1 MFEFVRQHTRIMQFL
16 LFLLIFPSFVLF
28 GIDGYNS
35 MREKGAVVATV
46 NGQDISE
53 SELENAHRAQVE
65 RMRGAMPNLDV
76 KMFDSPE
83 AKLAT
88 LERLV
93 RERLLQVAAL
103 DLRLGASDQRLANEL
118 QQNPNI
124 QALRRPDGTLDIERY
139 KQLLSSQGMT
149 PEMFENR
156 VRADLASRQVMG
168 GVGITSFSPKALAD
182 VTLNAFYEQRQAQV
196 ARFAPADFVARLKP
210 TTEDLSAY
218 YQSNADRFQSLE
230 RADVE
235 YVVLDLASVQKT
247 VSVSEEELKNY
258 YEQNLTRLSS
268 LEERRVSHILIA
280 VDAAA
285 PAAERDKARA
295 KAEKLLAEIK
305 QTPDKFADLAR
316 KNSQD
321 PGSAAKGGD
330 LDFFGRGA
338 MVKPFEEV
346 AFSLKKGDTSNVV
359 ETEFGFH
366 ILRLTDVKTPKQ
378 KTFEESRATLEADV
392 RRQLAQRKFAEAA
405 EQFTNTVYEQ
415 SDNLKP
421 VAERLKLEIKRAN
434 NVTRDVAPQDHAL
447 LANPKLL
454 AAVFSPD
461 AIEKKRNTEAIELGG
476 NQLVSARIV
485 QYNPARTLP
494 FEEVKSRVQE
504 MWISEQSAKAARE
517 EGAAKL
523 AAWKAKPDEAVLPA
537 AVIVSRDQSNK
548 QPSAVVEAALRA
560 STQTLPAWVGVDLG
574 KDGYA
579 VIKVEKIVPREAASA
594 QNRDRERDQYAQW
607 WASAEGLA
615 YYRLLKEKYKAEIK
629 TPRL

>member
-28 GIDGYNS
+28 GLEGYNG
-35 MREKGAVVATV
+35 MTEKGAVVATV
-46 NGQDISE
+46 NGHDITAN
-53 SELENAHRAQVE
+53 ELENAHREQVE
-65 RMRGAMPNLDV
+65 RMRSAMPTLDV
-76 KMFDSPE
+76 KVFDSPE

-93 RERLLQVAAL
+93 RERLLQVAAK

-196 ARFAPADFVARLKP
+196 ARFAAADFVARLKP
-210 TTEDLSAY
+210 TAEDLTAY
-218 YQSNADRFQSLE
+218 YQANADKFQSLE

-247 VSVSEEELKNY
+247 VSVSEEELKSY
-258 YEQNLTRLSS
+258 YEQNMARLSN
-268 LEERRVSHILIA
+268 LEERRVSHILITA
-280 VDAAA
+280 DAAA

-305 QTPDKFADLAR
+305 QSPDKFADLAR

-330 LDFFGRGA
+330 LDFFARGA
-338 MVKPFEEV
+338 MVKPFEEA
-346 AFSLKKGDTSNVV
+346 AFALKKGDTSNIV

-366 ILRLTDVKTPKQ
+366 ILRLTDIKTPKQ
-378 KTFEESRATLEADV
+378 KTFEESRAALETDV

-415 SDNLKP
+415 SDSLKP
-421 VAERLKLEIKRAN
+421 VADRLKLDVKRAN
-434 NVTRDVAPQDHAL
+434 NLTRGAAPQEHAL
-447 LANPKLL
+447 LGNPKLL

-461 AIEKKRNTEAIELGG
+461 AIEKKRNTEAIELGA

-485 QYNPARTLP
+485 QYSPTKALP
-494 FEEVKSRVQE
+494 FDEVKQRVQE
-504 MWISEQSAKAARE
+504 MWVVEQSAKAAKE
-517 EGAAKL
+517 EGMAKL
-523 AAWKAKPDEAVLPA
+523 AAWKEKPNEAVLPA

-548 QPSAVVEAALRA
+548 QPTAVVEATLRA
-560 STQTLPAWVGVDLG
+560 STQALPAWVGVDLG
-574 KDGYA
+574 AEGYA
-579 VIKVEKIVPREAASA
+579 VVKVEKIVPREASSA

>member
-28 GIDGYNS
+28 GLEGYNGMS
-35 MREKGAVVATV
+35 EKGAVVATV
-46 NGQDISE
+46 NGHDITAN
-53 SELENAHRAQVE
+53 ELENAHREQVE
-65 RMRGAMPNLDV
+65 RMRSAMPTLDV
-76 KMFDSPE
+76 KVFDSPE

-93 RERLLQVAAL
+93 RERLLQVAAK

-196 ARFAPADFVARLKP
+196 ARFAAADFVVRLKP
-210 TTEDLSAY
+210 TTEDLTAY
-218 YQSNADRFQSLE
+218 YQANADKFQSLE

-247 VSVSEEELKNY
+247 VSVSEEELKSY
-258 YEQNLTRLSS
+258 YEQNMTRLSN
-268 LEERRVSHILIA
+268 LEERRVSHILITA
-280 VDAAA
+280 DAAA

-295 KAEKLLAEIK
+295 KAEKLLAEVK
-305 QTPDKFADLAR
+305 QSPDKFADLAR

-330 LDFFGRGA
+330 LDFFARGA
-338 MVKPFEEV
+338 MVKPFEEA
-346 AFSLKKGDTSNVV
+346 AFALKKGDTSNVV

-366 ILRLTDVKTPKQ
+366 ILRLTDIKSPKQ
-378 KTFEESRATLEADV
+378 KTFEESRATLETDV

-415 SDNLKP
+415 SDSLKP
-421 VAERLKLEIKRAN
+421 VAERLKLDVKRAN
-434 NVTRDVAPQDHAL
+434 NLTRGAAPQEHAML
-447 LANPKLL
+447 SNPKLL

-461 AIEKKRNTEAIELGG
+461 AIEKKRNTEAIELGA

-485 QYNPARTLP
+485 QYSPTKALP
-494 FEEVKSRVQE
+494 FDEVKQRVQE
-504 MWISEQSAKAARE
+504 MWVAEQSAKAAKE
-517 EGAAKL
+517 EGMAKL
-523 AAWKAKPDEAVLPA
+523 AAWKEKPNEAVLPA

-548 QPSAVVEAALRA
+548 QPTAVVEATLRA
-560 STQTLPAWVGVDLG
+560 STQALPAWVGVDLG
-574 KDGYA
+574 AEGYA
-579 VIKVEKIVPREAASA
+579 VVKVEKIVPREASSA

>member
-28 GIDGYNS
+28 GLEGYNGMS
-35 MREKGAVVATV
+35 EKGAVVATV
-46 NGQDISE
+46 NGHDITAN
-53 SELENAHRAQVE
+53 ELENAHREQVE
-65 RMRGAMPNLDV
+65 RMRSAMPTLDV
-76 KMFDSPE
+76 KVFDSPE

-93 RERLLQVAAL
+93 RERLLQVAAK

-124 QALRRPDGTLDIERY
+124 QALRRPDGTLDIERC

-196 ARFAPADFVARLKP
+196 ARFAAADFVARLKP
-210 TTEDLSAY
+210 SAEDLTAY
-218 YQSNADRFQSLE
+218 YQANADKFQSLE

-247 VSVSEEELKNY
+247 VSVSDEELKSY
-258 YEQNLTRLSS
+258 YEQNMARLSN
-268 LEERRVSHILIA
+268 LEERRVSHILITA
-280 VDAAA
+280 DAAA

-305 QTPDKFADLAR
+305 QSPDKFADLAR

-330 LDFFGRGA
+330 LDFFARGA
-338 MVKPFEEV
+338 MVKPFEEA
-346 AFSLKKGDTSNVV
+346 AFALKKGDTSNIV
-359 ETEFGFH
+359 ETEFGYH
-366 ILRLTDVKTPKQ
+366 ILRLTDIKTPKQ
-378 KTFEESRATLEADV
+378 KTFEESRATLETDV

-415 SDNLKP
+415 SDSLKP
-421 VAERLKLEIKRAN
+421 VADRLKLDVKRASN
-434 NVTRDVAPQDHAL
+434 LTRGAAPQEHAL
-447 LANPKLL
+447 LSNPKLL

-461 AIEKKRNTEAIELGG
+461 AIEKKRNTEAIELGA

-485 QYNPARTLP
+485 QYSPTKALP
-494 FEEVKSRVQE
+494 FDEVKQRVQE
-504 MWISEQSAKAARE
+504 MWVVELSAKAAKE
-517 EGAAKL
+517 EGMAKL
-523 AAWKAKPDEAVLPA
+523 AAWKEKPNEAVLPA

-548 QPSAVVEAALRA
+548 QPTAVVEATLRA
-560 STQTLPAWVGVDLG
+560 STQALPAWVGVDLG
-574 KDGYA
+574 AEGYA
-579 VIKVEKIVPREAASA
+579 VVKVEKIVPREASSA

>member
-46 NGQDISE
+46 NGHDITTN
-53 SELENAHRAQVE
+53 ELENAHREQVE
-65 RMRGAMPNLDV
+65 RMRSAMPTLDV
-76 KMFDSPE
+76 KVFDSPE

-93 RERLLQVAAL
+93 RERLLQVAAK

-124 QALRRPDGTLDIERY
+124 QALRRPDGTLDIDRY

-196 ARFAPADFVARLKP
+196 ARFDAADFAARLKP
-210 TTEDLSAY
+210 TAEDLTAY
-218 YQSNADRFQSLE
+218 YQANTDKFQSLE

-247 VSVSEEELKNY
+247 VSVSEEELKSY
-258 YEQNLTRLSS
+258 YEQNMARLSN
-268 LEERRVSHILIA
+268 LEERRVSHILITS
-280 VDAAA
+280 DAAA
-285 PAAERDKARA
+285 PAAEREKART
-295 KAEKLLAEIK
+295 KAQQLLAEIK
-305 QTPDKFADLAR
+305 RSPDKFADLAR

-330 LDFFGRGA
+330 LDFFSRGA
-338 MVKPFEEV
+338 MVKPFEEA
-346 AFSLKKGDTSNVV
+346 AFALKKGDTSDVV

-366 ILRLTDVKTPKQ
+366 ILRLTDIKSPKQ
-378 KTFEESRATLEADV
+378 KTFEESRATLETDV

-415 SDNLKP
+415 SDSLKP
-421 VAERLKLEIKRAN
+421 VADRLKLDVKRAN
-434 NVTRDVAPQDHAL
+434 NLTRGAAPQEHAL
-447 LANPKLL
+447 LGNPKLL
-454 AAVFSPD
+454 AALFSPD
-461 AIEKKRNTEAIELGG
+461 AIEKKRNTEAIELGA

-485 QYNPARTLP
+485 QYSPTKALP
-494 FEEVKSRVQE
+494 FDEVKQRVQE
-504 MWISEQSAKAARE
+504 MWVAEQSAKAAKE
-517 EGAAKL
+517 EGMAKL
-523 AAWKAKPDEAVLPA
+523 AVWKEKPNEAVLPA

-548 QPSAVVEAALRA
+548 QPSAVVEATLRA
-560 STQTLPAWVGVDLG
+560 STQALPAWVGVDLG
-574 KDGYA
+574 AQGYA
-579 VIKVEKIVPREAASA
+579 VVKVEKIVPRDASSA

>member
-28 GIDGYNS
+28 GLEGYNGMS
-35 MREKGAVVATV
+35 EKGAVVATV
-46 NGQDISE
+46 NGHNITAN
-53 SELENAHRAQVE
+53 ELENAHREQVE
-65 RMRGAMPNLDV
+65 RMRSAMPTLDV
-76 KMFDSPE
+76 KVFDSPE

-93 RERLLQVAAL
+93 RERLLQVAAK

-124 QALRRPDGTLDIERY
+124 QALRRPDGTLDIDRY

-210 TTEDLSAY
+210 STEDLTAY
-218 YQSNADRFQSLE
+218 YQANTDKFQSLE

-247 VSVSEEELKNY
+247 VSVSEEELKSY
-258 YEQNLTRLSS
+258 YEQNMARLSN
-268 LEERRVSHILIA
+268 LEERRVSHILITA
-280 VDAAA
+280 DAAA

-305 QTPDKFADLAR
+305 QSPDKFADLAR

-330 LDFFGRGA
+330 LDFFARGA
-338 MVKPFEEV
+338 MVKPFEEA
-346 AFSLKKGDTSNVV
+346 AFALKKGDTSNVV

-366 ILRLTDVKTPKQ
+366 ILRLTDIKTPKQ
-378 KTFEESRATLEADV
+378 KTFEESRAALEVDV

-415 SDNLKP
+415 SDSLKP
-421 VAERLKLEIKRAN
+421 VAERLKLDVKRAN
-434 NVTRDVAPQDHAL
+434 NLTRGAAPQEHAL
-447 LANPKLL
+447 LGNPKLL
-454 AAVFSPD
+454 AAVFSSD
-461 AIEKKRNTEAIELGG
+461 AIEKKRNTEAIELGA

-485 QYNPARTLP
+485 QYSPTKALP
-494 FEEVKSRVQE
+494 FDEVKQRVQE
-504 MWISEQSAKAARE
+504 MWVAEQSAKAAKE
-517 EGAAKL
+517 EGMAKL
-523 AAWKAKPDEAVLPA
+523 AAWKAKPNEAVLPA

-548 QPSAVVEAALRA
+548 QPTAVVEATLRA
-560 STQTLPAWVGVDLG
+560 STEALPAWVGVDLG
-574 KDGYA
+574 AEGYA
-579 VIKVEKIVPREAASA
+579 VVKVEKIVPREASSA

>member
-46 NGQDISE
+46 NGHDITTN
-53 SELENAHRAQVE
+53 ELENAHREQVE
-65 RMRGAMPNLDV
+65 RMRSAMPTLDV
-76 KMFDSPE
+76 KVFDSPE

-93 RERLLQVAAL
+93 RERLLQVAAK

-124 QALRRPDGTLDIERY
+124 QALRRPDGTLDIDRY

-196 ARFAPADFVARLKP
+196 ARFAAADFVARLKP
-210 TTEDLSAY
+210 TSEDLTAY
-218 YQSNADRFQSLE
+218 YQANADKFQSLE

-258 YEQNLTRLSS
+258 YDQNMARLSN
-268 LEERRVSHILIA
+268 LEERRVSHILITA
-280 VDAAA
+280 DAAA

-305 QTPDKFADLAR
+305 QSPDKFADLAR

-330 LDFFGRGA
+330 LDFFARGA
-338 MVKPFEEV
+338 MVKPFEEA
-346 AFSLKKGDTSNVV
+346 AFALKKGDTSNVV

-366 ILRLTDVKTPKQ
+366 ILRLTDIKSPKQ
-378 KTFEESRATLEADV
+378 KTFEESRATLETDV

-415 SDNLKP
+415 SDSLKP
-421 VAERLKLEIKRAN
+421 VADRLKLDVKRAN
-434 NVTRDVAPQDHAL
+434 NLTRGAAPQEHAL
-447 LANPKLL
+447 LGNPKLL

-461 AIEKKRNTEAIELGG
+461 AIEKKRNTEAIELGA

-485 QYNPARTLP
+485 QYSPTKALP
-494 FEEVKSRVQE
+494 FDEVKQRVQE
-504 MWISEQSAKAARE
+504 MWVAEQSAKAAKE
-517 EGAAKL
+517 EGMAKL
-523 AAWKAKPDEAVLPA
+523 AAWKEKPNEAVLPA

-560 STQTLPAWVGVDLG
+560 STQALPAWVGVDLG
-574 KDGYA
+574 AEGYA
-579 VIKVEKIVPREAASA
+579 VVKVEKIVPREAPSA
-594 QNRDRERDQYAQW
+594 QNRYRERDQYAQW

>member
-46 NGQDISE
+46 NGHDITTN
-53 SELENAHRAQVE
+53 ELENAHREQVE
-65 RMRGAMPNLDV
+65 RMRSAMPTLDV
-76 KMFDSPE
+76 KVFDSPE

-93 RERLLQVAAL
+93 RERLLQVAAK

-124 QALRRPDGTLDIERY
+124 QALRRPDGSLDIERY

-196 ARFAPADFVARLKP
+196 ARFAPADFAARLKP
-210 TTEDLSAY
+210 SNEDLTAY
-218 YQSNADRFQSLE
+218 YQANTDKFQSLE

-235 YVVLDLASVQKT
+235 YVLLDLASVQKT
-247 VSVSEEELKNY
+247 VSVSDEELKSY
-258 YEQNLTRLSS
+258 YEQNMARLSN
-268 LEERRVSHILIA
+268 LEERRVSHILITA
-280 VDAAA
+280 DAAA

-305 QTPDKFADLAR
+305 QSPDKFADLAR

-330 LDFFGRGA
+330 LDFFARGA
-338 MVKPFEEV
+338 MVKPFEEA
-346 AFSLKKGDTSNVV
+346 AFALKKGDTSNVV

-366 ILRLTDVKTPKQ
+366 ILRLTDIKTPKQ
-378 KTFEESRATLEADV
+378 KTFEESRANLETDV

-415 SDNLKP
+415 SDSLKP
-421 VAERLKLEIKRAN
+421 VAERLKLDVKRAN
-434 NVTRDVAPQDHAL
+434 NLTRGAAPQEHAL
-447 LANPKLL
+447 LGNPKLL
-454 AAVFSPD
+454 AAVFSSD
-461 AIEKKRNTEAIELGG
+461 AIEKKRNTEAIELGA

-485 QYNPARTLP
+485 QYNPTKALP
-494 FEEVKSRVQE
+494 FDEVKTRVQD
-504 MWISEQSAKAARE
+504 MWVAEQSAKAAKE
-517 EGAAKL
+517 EGMAKL
-523 AAWKAKPDEAVLPA
+523 TAWKAKPNEAALPA

-548 QPSAVVEAALRA
+548 QPSAVVEATLRA

-574 KDGYA
+574 ADGYA
-579 VIKVEKIVPREAASA
+579 VVKVEKIVPREASSA

>member
-1 MFEFVRQHTRIMQFL
+1 MFEFVRQHNRIMQFL

-28 GIDGYNS
+28 GIDGYNR
-35 MREKGAVVATV
+35 MREKGEAVATV
-46 NGQDISE
+46 NGQEITQ
-53 SELENAHRAQVE
+53 SELENAHRTQVE
-65 RMRGAMPNLDV
+65 RMRSAMPNLDV
-76 KMFDSPE
+76 KVFDSPE

-93 RERLLQVAAL
+93 RERLLQVAAK

-124 QALRRPDGTLDIERY
+124 QALRRPDGTLDIDRY

-196 ARFAPADFVARLKP
+196 ARFAPADFAARLKP
-210 TTEDLSAY
+210 SNEDLTAY
-218 YQSNADRFQSLE
+218 YQANTDKFQSLE

-247 VSVSEEELKNY
+247 VSVSDEELKSY
-258 YEQNLTRLSS
+258 YEQNMARLSN
-268 LEERRVSHILIA
+268 LEERRVSHILITA
-280 VDAAA
+280 DAAA

-305 QTPDKFADLAR
+305 QSPDKFADLAR

-330 LDFFGRGA
+330 LDFFARGA
-338 MVKPFEEV
+338 MVKPFEEA
-346 AFSLKKGDTSNVV
+346 AFALKKGDTSNVV

-366 ILRLTDVKTPKQ
+366 ILRLTDIKSPKQ
-378 KTFEESRATLEADV
+378 KTFEESRATLETDV
-392 RRQLAQRKFAEAA
+392 RRQLALRKFAEAA

-415 SDNLKP
+415 SDSLKP
-421 VAERLKLEIKRAN
+421 VAERLKLDLKRAN
-434 NVTRDVAPQDHAL
+434 NLTRGAAPQEHAL
-447 LANPKLL
+447 LGNPKLL
-454 AAVFSPD
+454 AAVFSSD
-461 AIEKKRNTEAIELGG
+461 AIEKKRNTEAIELGA

-485 QYNPARTLP
+485 QYSPTKALP
-494 FEEVKSRVQE
+494 FDEVKQRVQE
-504 MWISEQSAKAARE
+504 MWVAEQSAKAAKE
-517 EGAAKL
+517 EGMAKL
-523 AAWKAKPDEAVLPA
+523 AAWKEKPNEAVLPA

-548 QPSAVVEAALRA
+548 QPTAVVEATLRA

-574 KDGYA
+574 AEGYA
-579 VIKVEKIVPREAASA
+579 VVKVEKIVPREASSA

>member
-28 GIDGYNS
+28 GLEGYNGMS
-35 MREKGAVVATV
+35 EKGAVVATV
-46 NGQDISE
+46 NGHNITAN
-53 SELENAHRAQVE
+53 ELENAHREQVE
-65 RMRGAMPNLDV
+65 RMRSAMPTLDV
-76 KMFDSPE
+76 KVFDSPE

-93 RERLLQVAAL
+93 RERLLQVAAQ

-124 QALRRPDGTLDIERY
+124 QALRRPDGSLDIERY

-210 TTEDLSAY
+210 STEDLTTY
-218 YQSNADRFQSLE
+218 YQANANKFQSLE

-247 VSVSEEELKNY
+247 VSVSEEELKGY
-258 YEQNLTRLSS
+258 YEQNMTRLSN
-268 LEERRVSHILIA
+268 LEERRVSHILITA
-280 VDAAA
+280 DAAA

-305 QTPDKFADLAR
+305 QSPDKFADLAR

-330 LDFFGRGA
+330 LDFFARGA
-338 MVKPFEEV
+338 MVKPFEEA
-346 AFSLKKGDTSNVV
+346 AFALKKGDTSNIV

-366 ILRLTDVKTPKQ
+366 ILRLTDIKTPKQ
-378 KTFEESRATLEADV
+378 KTFEESRATIEADV

-415 SDNLKP
+415 SDSLKP
-421 VAERLKLEIKRAN
+421 VAERLKLDVKRAN
-434 NVTRDVAPQDHAL
+434 NLTRGAAPQEHAL
-447 LANPKLL
+447 LSNPKLL
-454 AAVFSPD
+454 ASVFSSD
-461 AIEKKRNTEAIELGG
+461 AIEKKRNTEAIELGL

-485 QYNPARTLP
+485 QYSPTKALP
-494 FEEVKSRVQE
+494 FDEVKARVQE
-504 MWISEQSAKAARE
+504 MWVAEQSAKAAKE
-517 EGAAKL
+517 EGMAKL
-523 AAWKAKPDEAVLPA
+523 AVWKEKPNEAVLPA

-548 QPSAVVEAALRA
+548 QPTAVVEATLRA
-560 STQTLPAWVGVDLG
+560 STQALPAWVGVDLG
-574 KDGYA
+574 AEGYA
-579 VIKVEKIVPREAASA
+579 VVKVEKIVPREASSA

>member
-28 GIDGYNS
+28 GIDGYNR
-35 MREKGAVVATV
+35 MRDGGEVVASV
-46 NGQDISE
+46 SGHDITQA
-53 SELENAHRAQVE
+53 ELDNAHRAQVE
-65 RMRGAMPNLDV
+65 RMRAAMPNLDMKV
-76 KMFDSPE
+76 FDSAE
-83 AKLAT
+83 AKQAT

-103 DLRLGASDQRLANEL
+103 DLRLSASDQRLANEL

-124 QALRRPDGTLDIERY
+124 QALRRADGSLDLAQY

-149 PEMFENR
+149 PEMFESR

-182 VTLNAFYEQRQAQV
+182 VTLNAFYEQRQAQI
-196 ARFAPADFVARLKP
+196 ARFAPADFASRLKP
-210 TTEDLSAY
+210 SEEALSAY
-218 YQSNADRFQSLE
+218 YQANADKFQSIE

-235 YVVLDLASVQKT
+235 YVMLDLASVQKNVT
-247 VSVSEEELKNY
+247 VSEEELKSY
-258 YEQNLTRLSS
+258 HAQNMSRLSN

-280 VDAAA
+280 ADAAA

-295 KAEKLLAEIK
+295 KADKLLAEIK
-305 QTPDKFADLAR
+305 QSPQKFAELAR
-316 KNSQD
+316 QHSQD

-330 LDFFGRGA
+330 LDFFARGA
-338 MVKPFEEV
+338 MVKPFEEA
-346 AFSLKKGDTSNVV
+346 AFALNKGDTSNVV

-366 ILRLTDVKTPKQ
+366 ILRLTDIKVPKQ
-378 KTFEESRATLEADV
+378 KSFEESRAVLEADV

-405 EQFTNTVYEQ
+405 EQFTNMVYEQ
-415 SDNLKP
+415 SDSLQP
-421 VAERLKLEIKRAN
+421 VAERLKLDIKRVN
-434 NVTRDVAPQDHAL
+434 HLTRNAPPADAAL
-447 LANPKLL
+447 LGNPKLL

-461 AIEKKRNTEAIELGG
+461 AIEKKRNTEAVELGA
-476 NQLVSARIV
+476 NQLVSSRV
-485 QYNPARTLP
+485 LQYFPAKALP
-494 FEEVKSRVQE
+494 YEEVKVRVQE
-504 MWISEQSAKAARE
+504 MWLAEQSAKAARE
-517 EGAAKL
+517 EGMAKL
-523 AAWKAKPDEAVLPA
+523 AAWKAKPEEAVLPA
-537 AVIVSRDQSNK
+537 AVVLSREQTQK

-574 KDGYA
+574 AEGYA
-579 VIKVEKIVPREAASA
+579 VVKVEKIVPRDAAA
-594 QNRDRERDQYAQW
+594 MQNRDRERDQYAQW

-615 YYRLLKEKYKAEIK
+615 YYRLLKEKYKANLK

>member
-46 NGQDISE
+46 NGHDITTN
-53 SELENAHRAQVE
+53 ELENAHREQVE
-65 RMRGAMPNLDV
+65 RMRSAMPTLDV
-76 KMFDSPE
+76 KVFDSPE

-93 RERLLQVAAL
+93 RERLLQVAAK

-124 QALRRPDGTLDIERY
+124 QALRRPDGTLDIDRY

-196 ARFAPADFVARLKP
+196 ARFDAADFAARLKP
-210 TTEDLSAY
+210 TAEDLTAY
-218 YQSNADRFQSLE
+218 YQANTDKFQSLE

-247 VSVSEEELKNY
+247 VSVSEEELKSY
-258 YEQNLTRLSS
+258 YEQNMARLSN
-268 LEERRVSHILIA
+268 LEERRVSHILITS
-280 VDAAA
+280 DAAA
-285 PAAERDKARA
+285 PAAEREKART
-295 KAEKLLAEIK
+295 KAQQLLAEIK
-305 QTPDKFADLAR
+305 RSPDKFADLAR

-330 LDFFGRGA
+330 LDFFSRGA
-338 MVKPFEEV
+338 MVKPFEEA
-346 AFSLKKGDTSNVV
+346 AFALKKGDTSDVV

-366 ILRLTDVKTPKQ
+366 ILRLTDIKSPKQ
-378 KTFEESRATLEADV
+378 KTFEESRATLETDV

-415 SDNLKP
+415 SDSLKP
-421 VAERLKLEIKRAN
+421 VADRLKLDVKRAN
-434 NVTRDVAPQDHAL
+434 NLTRGAAPQEHAL
-447 LANPKLL
+447 LGNPKLL
-454 AAVFSPD
+454 AALFSPD
-461 AIEKKRNTEAIELGG
+461 AIEKKRNTEAIELGA

-485 QYNPARTLP
+485 QYSPTKALP
-494 FEEVKSRVQE
+494 FDEVKQRVQE
-504 MWISEQSAKAARE
+504 MWVAEQSAKAAKE
-517 EGAAKL
+517 EGMAKL
-523 AAWKAKPDEAVLPA
+523 AVWKEKPNEAVLPA

-548 QPSAVVEAALRA
+548 QPSAVVEATLRA
-560 STQTLPAWVGVDLG
+560 STQALPAWVGVDLG
-574 KDGYA
+574 AQGYA
-579 VIKVEKIVPREAASA
+579 VVKVEKIVTRDASSA

>member
-1 MFEFVRQHTRIMQFL
+1 MFEFVRQHNRIMQFL

-28 GIDGYNS
+28 GIDGYNR
-35 MREKGAVVATV
+35 MREKGEAVATV
-46 NGQDISE
+46 NGQEITQG
-53 SELENAHRAQVE
+53 ELENAHRTQVE
-65 RMRGAMPNLDV
+65 RMRSAMPNLDV
-76 KMFDSPE
+76 KVFDSPE

-93 RERLLQVAAL
+93 RERLLQVAAQ

-156 VRADLASRQVMG
+156 VRADLAARQVMG

-196 ARFAPADFVARLKP
+196 VRFAPADFVARLKP
-210 TTEDLSAY
+210 SNEDLTAY
-218 YQSNADRFQSLE
+218 YQANTDKFQSLE

-247 VSVSEEELKNY
+247 VSVSEEELKSY
-258 YEQNLTRLSS
+258 YEQNMARLSN
-268 LEERRVSHILIA
+268 LEERRVSHILITA
-280 VDAAA
+280 DAAA
-285 PAAERDKARA
+285 PSAERDKARA

-305 QTPDKFADLAR
+305 QSPDKFADLAR

-321 PGSAAKGGD
+321 PGSAVKGGD
-330 LDFFGRGA
+330 LDFFARGA
-338 MVKPFEEV
+338 MVKPFEEA
-346 AFSLKKGDTSNVV
+346 AFALKKGDTSNVV

-366 ILRLTDVKTPKQ
+366 ILRLTDIKTPKQ
-378 KTFEESRATLEADV
+378 KTFEESRAALEVDV

-405 EQFTNTVYEQ
+405 EQFTNAVYEQ
-415 SDNLKP
+415 SDSLKP
-421 VAERLKLEIKRAN
+421 VADRLKLDVKRAN
-434 NVTRDVAPQDHAL
+434 NLTRAAAPQEHAL
-447 LANPKLL
+447 LGNPKLL
-454 AAVFSPD
+454 AAVFSSD
-461 AIEKKRNTEAIELGG
+461 AIENKRNTEAIELGA

-485 QYNPARTLP
+485 QYNPTKALP
-494 FEEVKSRVQE
+494 FDEVKTRVQD
-504 MWISEQSAKAARE
+504 MWVAEQSAKAAKE
-517 EGAAKL
+517 EGMAKL
-523 AAWKAKPDEAVLPA
+523 AAWKAKPNEAALPA

-548 QPSAVVEAALRA
+548 QPSAVVEATLRA

-574 KDGYA
+574 AEGYA
-579 VIKVEKIVPREAASA
+579 VVKVEKIVPREASSA

>member
-28 GIDGYNS
+28 GLEGYNGMS
-35 MREKGAVVATV
+35 EKGAVVATV
-46 NGQDISE
+46 NGHDITAN
-53 SELENAHRAQVE
+53 ELENAHREQVE
-65 RMRGAMPNLDV
+65 RMRSAMPTLDV
-76 KMFDSPE
+76 KVFDSPE

-93 RERLLQVAAL
+93 RERLLQVAAK

-196 ARFAPADFVARLKP
+196 ARFAAADFVARLKP
-210 TTEDLSAY
+210 SAEDLTAY
-218 YQSNADRFQSLE
+218 YQANADKFQSLE

-247 VSVSEEELKNY
+247 VSVSEEELKSY
-258 YEQNLTRLSS
+258 YEQNMARLSN
-268 LEERRVSHILIA
+268 LEERRVSHILITA
-280 VDAAA
+280 DAAA

-295 KAEKLLAEIK
+295 KAEKLLAEVK
-305 QTPDKFADLAR
+305 QSPDKFADLAR

-330 LDFFGRGA
+330 LDFFARGA
-338 MVKPFEEV
+338 MVKPFEEA
-346 AFSLKKGDTSNVV
+346 AFALKKGDTSNVV

-366 ILRLTDVKTPKQ
+366 ILRLTDIKSPKQ
-378 KTFEESRATLEADV
+378 KTFEESRAALETDV

-415 SDNLKP
+415 SDSLKP
-421 VAERLKLEIKRAN
+421 VADRLKLDVKRAN
-434 NVTRDVAPQDHAL
+434 NLTRGAAPQEHAL
-447 LANPKLL
+447 LSNPKLL

-461 AIEKKRNTEAIELGG
+461 AIEKKRNTEAIDLGA

-485 QYNPARTLP
+485 QYSPTKALP
-494 FEEVKSRVQE
+494 FDEVKQRVQE
-504 MWISEQSAKAARE
+504 MWVAEQSAKAAKE
-517 EGAAKL
+517 EGMAKL
-523 AAWKAKPDEAVLPA
+523 AAWKEKPNEAVLPA

-548 QPSAVVEAALRA
+548 QPTAVVEATLRA

-574 KDGYA
+574 AEGYA
-579 VIKVEKIVPREAASA
+579 VVKVEKIVPREASSA
-594 QNRDRERDQYAQW
+594 QNRGRERDQYAQW

>member
-46 NGQDISE
+46 NGHDITTN
-53 SELENAHRAQVE
+53 ELENAHREQVE
-65 RMRGAMPNLDV
+65 RMRSAMPTLDV
-76 KMFDSPE
+76 KVFDSPE

-93 RERLLQVAAL
+93 RERLLQVAAK

-124 QALRRPDGTLDIERY
+124 QALRRPDGTLDIDRY

-196 ARFAPADFVARLKP
+196 ARFAPADFAARLKP
-210 TTEDLSAY
+210 SNEDLTAY
-218 YQSNADRFQSLE
+218 YQANTDKFQSLE

-235 YVVLDLASVQKT
+235 YVLLDLASVQKT
-247 VSVSEEELKNY
+247 VSVSDEELKSY
-258 YEQNLTRLSS
+258 YEQNMARLSN
-268 LEERRVSHILIA
+268 LEERRVSHILITA
-280 VDAAA
+280 DAAA

-305 QTPDKFADLAR
+305 QSPDKFADLAR

-330 LDFFGRGA
+330 LDFFARGA
-338 MVKPFEEV
+338 MVKPFEEA
-346 AFSLKKGDTSNVV
+346 AFALKKGDTSNVV

-366 ILRLTDVKTPKQ
+366 ILRLTDIKTPKQ
-378 KTFEESRATLEADV
+378 KTFEESRATLETDV

-415 SDNLKP
+415 SDSLKP
-421 VAERLKLEIKRAN
+421 VAERLKLDVKRAN
-434 NVTRDVAPQDHAL
+434 NLTRGAAPQEHAL
-447 LANPKLL
+447 LGNPKLL
-454 AAVFSPD
+454 AAVFSSD
-461 AIEKKRNTEAIELGG
+461 AIENKRNTEAIELGA

-485 QYNPARTLP
+485 QYNPTKALP
-494 FEEVKSRVQE
+494 FDEVKTRVQD
-504 MWISEQSAKAARE
+504 MWVAEQSAKAAKE
-517 EGAAKL
+517 EGMAKL
-523 AAWKAKPDEAVLPA
+523 AAWKAKPNEAALPA

-548 QPSAVVEAALRA
+548 QPSAVVEATLRA

-574 KDGYA
+574 ADGYA
-579 VIKVEKIVPREAASA
+579 VVKVEKIVPREASSA